1 MAESRWMA
9 VSCIARYLCELSLF
23 LTWCRCA
30 FCHWPY
36 HVYCHTRYTSA
47 CVICE
52 LKNYLLIYILKIV
65 ILLAWVRPVI
75 EALTWVFRG
84 TVYMCRI
91 SYQSVHVR
99 ANGTWQLDS
108 NNNARDSRASL
119 LVAGNLHSVIL
130 WNNNVQRDRPSAK
143 TAELYTF
150 RLITPE
156 P

>member
-1 MAESRWMA
+1 MA

-99 ANGTWQLDS
+99 ANGAWQLDS
-108 NNNARDSRASL
+108 NNVMHATAVLAYSSLAICIQSFCETIMSKEIDPLRKQPSCIHFAS
-119 LVAGNLHSVIL
+119 
-130 WNNNVQRDRPSAK
+130 
-143 TAELYTF
+143 
-150 RLITPE
+150 
-156 P
+156 